1 MRFRRT
7 RLRQYSRRCCRIADE
22 RCSSV
27 DPLQR
32 MTGSHR
38 RSDNHAAEIPRDL
51 NCHVWLLLFQGIA
64 SHFFSA
70 LFSRGAKV
78 QPRRYRR
85 IASCV
90 RNAWSQGNL
99 NHLRRAPTASG
110 TAEPPLPRPVCGE
123 RKRGKQCN
131 PDRTATYETFGSM
144 EPNQAQG
151 TVAEVRRLVGRDW
164 RMGASLIASLPIAS
178 APLAR
183 DSCRV
188 SFQIIAVLG
197 RPLKIRL

>member
-1 MRFRRT
+1 
-7 RLRQYSRRCCRIADE
+7 
-22 RCSSV
+22 
-27 DPLQR
+27 
-32 MTGSHR
+32 
-38 RSDNHAAEIPRDL
+38 L
-51 NCHVWLLLFQGIA
+51 NCHVWLLLFPGIT

-110 TAEPPLPRPVCGE
+110 TGRATAASFPSVGE

-131 PDRTATYETFGSM
+131 PNSTATYETFGSM

-151 TVAEVRRLVGRDW
+151 TVAEVRGLVGRDW
-164 RMGASLIASLPIAS
+164 RMGASLIATCQLP
-178 APLAR
+178 AR
-183 DSCRV
+183 SWRGTVAGV